1 MVLHNVFSVGIG
13 GEGVVKP
20 FLDALEHP
28 QWQLV
33 LQRLAKVGSNFEES
47 FLWFKLLIFHLRPL
61 PLAPLLLVEV
71 LWFLVVDELLKQL
84 LVVLLEEVKKVA
96 LALLR
101 NVFSTFGVDSIH
113 CHQHPLILT
122 PLLCPSTPLHLEPM
136 T

>member
-1 MVLHNVFSVGIG
+1 MVFHNIFSVGIG
-13 GEGVVKP
+13 GEGVVKS
-20 FLDALEHP
+20 LLNALEHP

-33 LQRLAKVGSNFEES
+33 LQRLAKIGSNFEES
-47 FLWFKLLIFHLRPL
+47 FLWFKLIFLLRPL

-71 LWFLVVDELLKQL
+71 LWLLIVDELLKQL

-96 LALLR
+96 LSLLR
-101 NVFSTFGVDSIH
+101 NVFSTLRVDSIH